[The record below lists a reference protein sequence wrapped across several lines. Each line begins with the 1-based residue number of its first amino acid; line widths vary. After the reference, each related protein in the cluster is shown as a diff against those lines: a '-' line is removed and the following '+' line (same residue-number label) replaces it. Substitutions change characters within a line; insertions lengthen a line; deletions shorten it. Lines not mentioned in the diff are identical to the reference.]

1 MSEIN
6 RKSPESLQDRL
17 EQVQELLER
26 HRLVEN
32 LVHKQDGQ
40 HQELVEHLVHQQNLV
55 ELQRKLDELH
65 PADVAYVLE
74 SLPLEERL
82 AVWQLVKTE
91 RDGEILLEVSDAVRE
106 TLIADMDSHE
116 LIAAANS
123 LDADELADLAP
134 DLPRDIVRELSRAG
148 GGAQGGEG
156 SGRRHGRRAA
166 RRTC

>member
-134 DLPRDIVRELSRAG
+134 DLPRDIVRELMDSLD
-148 GGAQGGEG
+148 
-156 SGRRHGRRAA
+156 A
-166 RRTC
+166 RKEKREKLK

>member
-82 AVWQLVKTE
+82 AVW
-91 RDGEILLEVSDAVRE
+91 
-106 TLIADMDSHE
+106 
-116 LIAAANS
+116 
-123 LDADELADLAP
+123 
-134 DLPRDIVRELSRAG
+134 
-148 GGAQGGEG
+148 
-156 SGRRHGRRAA
+156 
-166 RRTC
+166 

>member
-1 MSEIN
+1 MVSN
-6 RKSPESLQDRL
+6 
-17 EQVQELLER
+17 
-26 HRLVEN
+26 
-32 LVHKQDGQ
+32 
-40 HQELVEHLVHQQNLV
+40 QELVEHLVHQQNLV

-91 RDGEILLEVSDAVRE
+91 RDGRFCWKCRMRCVKP
-106 TLIADMDSHE
+106 LIADMDSHE

-134 DLPRDIVRELSRAG
+134 DLPRDIVRELMDSLDASS
-148 GGAQGGEG
+148 A
-156 SGRRHGRRAA
+156 
-166 RRTC
+166 TV

>member
-1 MSEIN
+1 MPATGRSGSLAMSEIN

-65 PADVAYVLE
+65 
-74 SLPLEERL
+74 
-82 AVWQLVKTE
+82 
-91 RDGEILLEVSDAVRE
+91 
-106 TLIADMDSHE
+106 
-116 LIAAANS
+116 
-123 LDADELADLAP
+123 
-134 DLPRDIVRELSRAG
+134 
-148 GGAQGGEG
+148 
-156 SGRRHGRRAA
+156 
-166 RRTC
+166 